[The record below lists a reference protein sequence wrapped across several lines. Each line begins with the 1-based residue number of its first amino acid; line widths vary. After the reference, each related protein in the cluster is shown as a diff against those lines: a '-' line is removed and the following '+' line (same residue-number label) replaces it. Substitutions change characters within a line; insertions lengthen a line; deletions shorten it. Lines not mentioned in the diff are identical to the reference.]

1 MELFFKRQK
10 YLCILVC
17 IPLPIPMAHRF
28 ETSTFSPSLEDPASE
43 GWPYKPLESWT
54 YETHNPK
61 MKGNLWAAYRNL

>member
-28 ETSTFSPSLEDPASE
+28 ETSTFSPSLDCF
-43 GWPYKPLESWT
+43 
-54 YETHNPK
+54 
-61 MKGNLWAAYRNL
+61 